1 MPAARPR
8 EHWRGPSDPRD
19 RLTPAAVGLPA
30 GRRRRTKG
38 LRREEIAYLAGIGA
52 AWYTW
57 LEQARDIRPSEIAL
71 RHIARALRLTDPE
84 KRYFLELA
92 LDRAQETPFGEPC
105 DDAARSTLD
114 TISGPAFVLGLGWD
128 LLAYNEAANA
138 VFDFDYMP
146 VRNFMRM
153 CFTPQIRAFA
163 RDWEATARNCVAHF
177 RGQHAG
183 LLKNP
188 KILELVDELKQQNE
202 EFRGWWAEQTVSEER
217 RSHKVLDHPFVGRL
231 AFDQAWFL
239 EPGCGVLKLGICV
252 WDGAQTRQRMDELIR
267 QLRAGLRSSGDNLW
281 TTLDGHPRQ
290 TPMKVQPGSVNT
302 GMADP

>member
-1 MPAARPR
+1 MYPSNDQARRR
-8 EHWRGPSDPRD
+8 ELAEFLRSRRE
-19 RLTPAAVGLPA
+19 RLTPADVGLPA

-38 LRREEIAYLAGIGA
+38 LRREEVAFLACIGA

-138 VFDFDYMP
+138 VF
-146 VRNFMRM
+146 
-153 CFTPQIRAFA
+153 
-163 RDWEATARNCVAHF
+163 
-177 RGQHAG
+177 
-183 LLKNP
+183 
-188 KILELVDELKQQNE
+188 
-202 EFRGWWAEQTVSEER
+202 
-217 RSHKVLDHPFVGRL
+217 
-231 AFDQAWFL
+231 
-239 EPGCGVLKLGICV
+239 
-252 WDGAQTRQRMDELIR
+252 
-267 QLRAGLRSSGDNLW
+267 
-281 TTLDGHPRQ
+281 
-290 TPMKVQPGSVNT
+290 
-302 GMADP
+302 